1 MIRLNRAAL
10 KAEAKASLQP
20 KWGKAVGIT
29 AIYLIVSYIF
39 AAPAASSF
47 TRGMRDASSRS
58 LYSSAYSDGV
68 YSYSYAN
75 APATSSNPSQYLAIF
90 VTLFAMIFAV
100 IMLHMFDGT
109 DKSFGKELISPFTD
123 GKAGATLINWL
134 LAYIFTALW
143 LLLLVIPGIVKSYAY
158 SMSYYITDDWA
169 RQGYKVKS
177 TEAINASKEMM
188 KGHKGELF
196 LLDLS
201 FIGWYFIVLI
211 TFGLAGLY
219 VRPYHQAT
227 RAAYYRNL
235 AALQAQQG
243 QYGQPAQGQPAQQ
256 YSQQN
261 LQAAYGQPVAQ
272 QPVQPAQPTDPAQ
285 NPSAQDPSA
294 KN

>member
-1 MIRLNRAAL
+1 
-10 KAEAKASLQP
+10 
-20 KWGKAVGIT
+20 
-29 AIYLIVSYIF
+29 
-39 AAPAASSF
+39 
-47 TRGMRDASSRS
+47 MRDASSRS

-123 GKAGATLINWL
+123 GKTGVTLINWI
-134 LAYIFTALW
+134 LAYIFTVLW

-158 SMSYYITDDWA
+158 SMSYYITGDWA

-188 KGHKGELF
+188 KGRKGELF

-201 FIGWYFIVLI
+201 FIGWHFIVLI

-256 YSQQN
+256 YSQQGYAPQQQGFAPQGYAAQPQ
-261 LQAAYGQPVAQ
+261 QAPVQAQ
-272 QPVQPAQPTDPAQ
+272 QPAQQ
-285 NPSAQDPSA
+285 NP
-294 KN
+294 